1 MPMRPLHLLHL
12 APAVIVEG
20 IVHLTAVIGRRE
32 GSGDGTVSTV
42 VQRGTH
48 SICSSGSVRKED
60 SLDPFPL
67 ANYRSA
73 TVEGMEGRHIEI
85 YGLVMNMYW
94 FSPLESVHRYK
105 RGSRQLSVCILNAWR
120 A

>member
-48 SICSSGSVRKED
+48 SICSSGSVTERGFSRSVPFGEL
-60 SLDPFPL
+60 SLR
-67 ANYRSA
+67 NR
-73 TVEGMEGRHIEI
+73 
-85 YGLVMNMYW
+85 
-94 FSPLESVHRYK
+94 
-105 RGSRQLSVCILNAWR
+105 RGDGGSSH
-120 A
+120 